1 MSVVPL
7 IAVRGIT
14 KHFPLRRGIVERL
27 RGGRPPAVQALREV
41 DFSVRRGETFALV
54 GESGCGK
61 STLARIVM
69 GLIPPTGGSVA
80 FDGQPVEGLSRGDAL
95 RFRRRIQMVFQ
106 NPFGSLNP
114 RMRVGQIVGEPLHV
128 HRAGLGL
135 GRGGLHARVAE
146 VLRDCGLDPTT
157 AERFPHQFSG
167 GQRQRIAIARAL
179 ALKPECLVLDEPVS
193 ALDVSI
199 QAQIVN
205 LLAEQQRQRGLT
217 YLFISH
223 DLSLVRCFADRV
235 AVMYLGRVCELGPV
249 GAVLDRPRHHYTSGL
264 LWAVPDIKARTKR
277 RAVVGG
283 ELPNPVDPPPGCAF
297 HTRCPAATERCR
309 SEVPPLTAAA
319 GRTPGRLPPSAR
331 IVTNPR
337 RLSAEVLYVI
347 TLVRSPGQSTCG
359 RPRDTLPTRTTESTE
374 G

>member
-1 MSVVPL
+1 MSAVPL
-7 IAVRGIT
+7 IDVRGIT
-14 KHFPLRRGIVERL
+14 KQFPLRRGIVERL
-27 RGGRPPAVQALREV
+27 RGGRPPAVHALREV

-61 STLARIVM
+61 TTLARIVM
-69 GLIPPTGGSVA
+69 GLIPPTGGSVV
-80 FDGQPVEGLSRGDAL
+80 FDGQPVESLSSGDTL

-135 GRGGLHARVAE
+135 DRSGLHARVAE
-146 VLRDCGLDPTT
+146 VLRDCGLDTTT

-179 ALKPECLVLDEPVS
+179 VLKPECLVLDEPVS

-205 LLAEQQRQRGLT
+205 LLAEQQRLRGLT

-235 AVMYLGRVCELGPV
+235 AVMYFGRVCEVGPV
-249 GAVLDRPRHHYTSGL
+249 GIVLDRPRHHYTSGL
-264 LWAVPDIKARTKR
+264 LWAVPNIKARTKR
-277 RAVVGG
+277 RSAVGG

-297 HTRCPAATERCR
+297 HARCPAATGRCR
-309 SEVPPLTAAA
+309 SEVPPLVAA
-319 GRTPGRLPPSAR
+319 PDGRLVACHHP
-331 IVTNPR
+331 
-337 RLSAEVLYVI
+337 L
-347 TLVRSPGQSTCG
+347 
-359 RPRDTLPTRTTESTE
+359 ES
-374 G
+374 

>member
-1 MSVVPL
+1 MSAVPL
-7 IAVRGIT
+7 IDVRGIT
-14 KHFPLRRGIVERL
+14 KQFPLRRGIVERL
-27 RGGRPPAVQALREV
+27 RGGRPPAVHALREV

-61 STLARIVM
+61 TTLARIVM
-69 GLIPPTGGSVA
+69 GLIPPTGGSVV
-80 FDGQPVEGLSRGDAL
+80 FDGQPVESLSSGDTL

-135 GRGGLHARVAE
+135 NRSGLHARVAE
-146 VLRDCGLDPTT
+146 VLRDCGLDTTT

-179 ALKPECLVLDEPVS
+179 VLKPECLVLDEPVS

-205 LLAEQQRQRGLT
+205 LLAEQQRLRGLT

-235 AVMYLGRVCELGPV
+235 AVMYFGRVCEVGPV
-249 GAVLDRPRHHYTSGL
+249 GIVLDRPRHHYTSGL
-264 LWAVPDIKARTKR
+264 LWAVPNIKARTKR
-277 RAVVGG
+277 RSAVGG

-297 HTRCPAATERCR
+297 HARCPAATGRCR
-309 SEVPPLTAAA
+309 SEVPPLVAA
-319 GRTPGRLPPSAR
+319 PDGRLVACHHP
-331 IVTNPR
+331 
-337 RLSAEVLYVI
+337 L
-347 TLVRSPGQSTCG
+347 
-359 RPRDTLPTRTTESTE
+359 ES
-374 G
+374 

>member
-1 MSVVPL
+1 MSAIPL
-7 IAVRGIT
+7 IDVRGIT
-14 KHFPLRRGIVERL
+14 KRFPLRRGIVERL
-27 RGGRPPAVQALREV
+27 RGDRPPAVQALREV

-69 GLIPPTGGSVA
+69 GLIPPTSGSVA
-80 FDGQPVEGLSRGDAL
+80 FDGQPVESLSRGDAL

-135 GRGGLHARVAE
+135 GRGGLQARVAE

-205 LLAEQQRQRGLT
+205 LLVEQQRQRGLT

-309 SEVPPLTAAA
+309 SQVPPLTAA
-319 GRTPGRLPPSAR
+319 PEGRLVACHHP
-331 IVTNPR
+331 
-337 RLSAEVLYVI
+337 L
-347 TLVRSPGQSTCG
+347 
-359 RPRDTLPTRTTESTE
+359 ES
-374 G
+374 

>member
-1 MSVVPL
+1 MSAVPL
-7 IAVRGIT
+7 IDVRGIT
-14 KHFPLRRGIVERL
+14 KQFPLRRGIVERL
-27 RGGRPPAVQALREV
+27 RGGRPPAIHALREV
-41 DFSVRRGETFALV
+41 DFSVSRGETFALV

-80 FDGQPVEGLSRGDAL
+80 FDGQPVENLSSGDTL
-95 RFRRRIQMVFQ
+95 RLRRRIQMVFQ

-128 HRAGLGL
+128 HRAGLSL
-135 GRGGLHARVAE
+135 GRSGLHARVAE

-235 AVMYLGRVCELGPV
+235 AVMYFGRICELGPV
-249 GAVLDRPRHHYTSGL
+249 DAVLDRPRHHYTSGL
-264 LWAVPDIKARTKR
+264 LRAVPDIKARTKR
-277 RAVVGG
+277 RAIVGG
-283 ELPNPVDPPPGCAF
+283 ELPNPVDPPPGCTF

-309 SEVPPLTAAA
+309 SEVPPLTAA
-319 GRTPGRLPPSAR
+319 PDGRLLACHHPLA
-331 IVTNPR
+331 
-337 RLSAEVLYVI
+337 
-347 TLVRSPGQSTCG
+347 
-359 RPRDTLPTRTTESTE
+359 
-374 G
+374 

>member
-1 MSVVPL
+1 MSASSGTAPSGTAPSGTAPGATL
-7 IAVRGIT
+7 IDVRGVT
-14 KHFPLRRGIVERL
+14 KRFPLRRGLVERL
-27 RGGRPPAVQALREV
+27 RGGAPPAVQALREV

-69 GLIPPTGGSVA
+69 GLIPPSDGSVVFEGEA
-80 FDGQPVEGLSRGDAL
+80 VERLAGAAAR

-114 RMRVGQIVGEPLHV
+114 RMRVGAIVGEPLHV
-128 HRAGLGL
+128 HRDQLGL
-135 GRGGLHARVAE
+135 GEGGLRARVEE
-146 VLRDCGLDPTT
+146 VLGECGLDPATV
-157 AERFPHQFSG
+157 ARFPHQFSG

-179 ALKPECLVLDEPVS
+179 AVKPECLVLDEPVS

-223 DLSLVRCFADRV
+223 DLSLVRCFATRV

-249 GAVLDRPRHHYTSGL
+249 GAVLDRPRHHYTRGL

-283 ELPNPVDPPPGCAF
+283 ELPNPVNPPTGCAF
-297 HTRCPAATERCR
+297 HTRCPAASPLCR
-309 SEVPPLTAAA
+309 SEVPPLVAA
-319 GRTPGRLPPSAR
+319 PDGRLVACHHPLEA
-331 IVTNPR
+331 
-337 RLSAEVLYVI
+337 
-347 TLVRSPGQSTCG
+347 
-359 RPRDTLPTRTTESTE
+359 
-374 G
+374 

>member
-1 MSVVPL
+1 MIAAPL
-7 IAVRGIT
+7 IEVRGVT
-14 KHFPLRRGIVERL
+14 KRFPLRRGIVERL
-27 RGGRPPAVQALREV
+27 RGGRPPAVHALREI

-69 GLIPPTGGSVA
+69 GLIPPTGGSVT
-80 FDGQPVEGLSRGDAL
+80 FDGQPVEDLSRADTL
-95 RFRRRIQMVFQ
+95 HFRRRIQMVFQ

-114 RMRVGQIVGEPLHV
+114 RMRVGRIIGEPLHV
-128 HRAGLGL
+128 HRAGLSL
-135 GRGGLHARVAE
+135 KRGGLQARVAE
-146 VLRDCGLDPTT
+146 VLRDCGLDLTT
-157 AERFPHQFSG
+157 IERFPHQFSG

-179 ALKPECLVLDEPVS
+179 AVEPECLILDEPVS

-205 LLAEQQRQRGLT
+205 LLTEQQRRLGLT

-235 AVMYLGRVCELGPV
+235 AVMYFGRVCELGPV
-249 GAVLDRPRHHYTSGL
+249 GAVLDRPRHHYTRGL
-264 LWAVPDIKARTKR
+264 LWAVPNIKARTKR

-283 ELPNPVDPPPGCAF
+283 ELPNPVDPPSGCAF

-309 SEVPPLTAAA
+309 KEVPALTVA
-319 GRTPGRLPPSAR
+319 PDGRLLACHHP
-331 IVTNPR
+331 
-337 RLSAEVLYVI
+337 LE
-347 TLVRSPGQSTCG
+347 
-359 RPRDTLPTRTTESTE
+359 
-374 G
+374 

>member
-1 MSVVPL
+1 MTAVPM
-7 IAVRGIT
+7 IDVHGVT
-14 KHFPLRRGIVERL
+14 KRFPLRRGVVERL
-27 RGGRPPAVQALREV
+27 RGSRPLAVHALREV
-41 DFSVRRGETFALV
+41 DFSVQRGETFALV

-69 GLIPPTGGSVA
+69 GLIPATGGSVA
-80 FDGQPVEGLSRGDAL
+80 FDGQPVEGLSRADTL

-114 RMRVGQIVGEPLHV
+114 RMRVGRIVGEPLHV

-135 GRGGLHARVAE
+135 GSGGVRARVAD

-179 ALKPECLVLDEPVS
+179 AVAPECLVLDEPVS

-205 LLAEQQRQRGLT
+205 LLTEQQRQHGLT

-235 AVMYLGRVCELGPV
+235 AVMYFGRICELGPV
-249 GAVLDRPRHHYTSGL
+249 GSVLDRPHHHYTSGL
-264 LWAVPDIKARTKR
+264 LRAVPDIKARTKR
-277 RAVVGG
+277 PAVVGG
-283 ELPNPVDPPPGCAF
+283 ELPNPVYPPAGCAF
-297 HTRCPAATERCR
+297 HTRCPAATARCR
-309 SEVPPLTAAA
+309 SEVPPLTAA
-319 GRTPGRLPPSAR
+319 PDGRLVACHHPLQA
-331 IVTNPR
+331 
-337 RLSAEVLYVI
+337 
-347 TLVRSPGQSTCG
+347 
-359 RPRDTLPTRTTESTE
+359 
-374 G
+374 

>member
-1 MSVVPL
+1 MIAAPL
-7 IAVRGIT
+7 IEVRGVT
-14 KHFPLRRGIVERL
+14 KRFPLRRGIVERL
-27 RGGRPPAVQALREV
+27 RGGGPPAVHALREI

-69 GLIPPTGGSVA
+69 GLIPPTGGSVT
-80 FDGQPVEGLSRGDAL
+80 FDGQPVEDLSWADTL

-114 RMRVGQIVGEPLHV
+114 RMRVGRIIGEPLHV

-135 GRGGLHARVAE
+135 KPGGLQARVAE

-157 AERFPHQFSG
+157 IERFPHQFSG

-179 ALKPECLVLDEPVS
+179 AVEPECLILDEPVS

-205 LLAEQQRQRGLT
+205 LLTEQQRRLGLT

-235 AVMYLGRVCELGPV
+235 AVMYFGRVCELGPV
-249 GAVLDRPRHHYTSGL
+249 GAVLDRPRHHYTRGL
-264 LWAVPDIKARTKR
+264 LWAVPNIKARTKR

-283 ELPNPVDPPPGCAF
+283 ELPNPVDPPSGCAF

-309 SEVPPLTAAA
+309 KEEPALTVAPDGRFLACHHPL
-319 GRTPGRLPPSAR
+319 
-331 IVTNPR
+331 
-337 RLSAEVLYVI
+337 E
-347 TLVRSPGQSTCG
+347 
-359 RPRDTLPTRTTESTE
+359 
-374 G
+374 